1 MKEKV
6 LREYLAKVLTWGE
19 AHADWKKALARMEFA
34 KTGIRA
40 PGLPHSAWE
49 LLEHAR
55 IAQWD
60 ILEFSR
66 NAKHKS
72 PDWPSGY
79 WPSSAGP
86 ASQTHWNDSAE
97 RFLKD
102 MKAMAR
108 LVENPKTD
116 LFKKIPHG
124 SGQTILRQLL
134 LLADHNAY
142 HLGQFV
148 LVRRAVGAWEEN

>member
-1 MKEKV
+1 MKEKA
-6 LREYLAKVLTWGE
+6 LREYLAKLLTWGE
-19 AHADWKKALARMEFA
+19 AHADWKKALETIEFA
-34 KTGIRA
+34 KSGIRPA
-40 PGLPHSAWE
+40 GVPHSAWE

-66 NAKHKS
+66 NPKHKS
-72 PDWPSGY
+72 PQWPSGY
-79 WPSSAGP
+79 WPVDPAPSS
-86 ASQTHWNDSAE
+86 QNEWDQSAA

-102 MKAMAR
+102 RKTMAR
-108 LVENPKTD
+108 WVANPKTD
-116 LFKKIPHG
+116 LFRKIPHG

-148 LVRRAVGAWEEN
+148 LVSRLLGAWEES

>member
-1 MKEKV
+1 MKQKV
-6 LREYLAKVLTWGE
+6 LREYLAKLLSWAE
-19 AHADWKKALARMEFA
+19 AHADWKKALAGMDFA
-34 KTGIRA
+34 KAGIRA

-49 LLEHAR
+49 LLEHSR

-79 WPSSAGP
+79 WPASAAP
-86 ASQTHWNDSAE
+86 ASQKEWDDSVA
-97 RFLKD
+97 RFFKD
-102 MKAMAR
+102 MKTMAR

-148 LVRRAVGAWEEN
+148 LVRRAVGAWQES